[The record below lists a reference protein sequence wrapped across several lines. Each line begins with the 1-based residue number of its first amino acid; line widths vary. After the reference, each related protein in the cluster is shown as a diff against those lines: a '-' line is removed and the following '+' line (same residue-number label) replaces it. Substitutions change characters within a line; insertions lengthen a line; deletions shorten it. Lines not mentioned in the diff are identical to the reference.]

1 MIELPSFRS
10 GSAFC
15 TVNSVPLTLMLNS
28 LSKCSAVT
36 TPKGTNSKTP
46 ALAKIISIDLPLH
59 FRDGL
64 IETIEM
70 VQFGNI
76 SLNASHVGADCL
88 HGLVEFLLASARD
101 EDVGASPSRHRTRNK
116 K

>member
-1 MIELPSFRS
+1 MIVLPSFRS

-28 LSKCSAVT
+28 LSECSAVT